1 MHGNSGN
8 HRNHHRNVC
17 NTMSLTDA
25 LFLQDGTPSAAFAVV
40 SAIGLLAMLGL
51 WDFFAARKRRAKK

>member
-1 MHGNSGN
+1 
-8 HRNHHRNVC
+8 
-17 NTMSLTDA
+17 MSLTDA

>member
-1 MHGNSGN
+1 MKEI
-8 HRNHHRNVC
+8 
-17 NTMSLTDA
+17 

-40 SAIGLLAMLGL
+40 AAIGLLSMLGL